1 MPDCLHLL
9 FSWAFWFPKKLKEV
23 HLLTAVGFIFWKSE
37 LSTTL
42 ICLINDL
49 GAQMY
54 RVVDYSDF
62 IALTI
67 LPFSYYEC
75 ARSKEYN
82 IKPLAV
88 NTLLIISAGAF
99 MATSQVPAIPRKHVS
114 IDKAYSFNFSKR
126 ELVTRLN
133 MVQLKQIERMNKYYR
148 NIDFDKKT
156 GAFHYTN
163 SNDTIALLLDYKQL
177 KETDTIRFKTSYAEI
192 MLSGND
198 KTSELKLI
206 SAYSFDRGKD
216 KSSKESVTELFE
228 KNIVKPIR
236 KYQR

>member
-1 MPDCLHLL
+1 
-9 FSWAFWFPKKLKEV
+9 
-23 HLLTAVGFIFWKSE
+23 
-37 LSTTL
+37 
-42 ICLINDL
+42 
-49 GAQMY
+49 
-54 RVVDYSDF
+54 
-62 IALTI
+62 
-67 LPFSYYEC
+67 
-75 ARSKEYN
+75 
-82 IKPLAV
+82 
-88 NTLLIISAGAF
+88 
-99 MATSQVPAIPRKHVS
+99 
-114 IDKAYSFNFSKR
+114 
-126 ELVTRLN
+126 
-133 MVQLKQIERMNKYYR
+133 MNKYYR

-177 KETDTIRFKTSYAEI
+177 KETDTIRFKTFYAEI

-236 KYQR
+236 KYQQ